1 MERKRN
7 RYKEME
13 RYMTYA
19 LLADAGVFLLYLLF
33 AGFGIGWMKTF
44 LAIVA
49 ILGSGLCIA
58 YLYMRGELLRLRSRW
73 LAAGFVAILLVVLV
87 SLLLTYPSP
96 DPLKL
101 LIPEGTGTTTE
112 PVTTM
117 IWNSLHI

>member
-19 LLADAGVFLLYLLF
+19 LLADAAVFVLYLLF

-49 ILGSGLCIA
+49 IVGSGLCIA
-58 YLYMRGELLRLRSRW
+58 FLYMRGELMRLRSRW
-73 LAAGFVAILLVVLV
+73 LVVGFAAILLVVLV
-87 SLLLTYPSP
+87 SLLLNYPSP
-96 DPLKL
+96 DPLKQ
-101 LIPEGTGTTTE
+101 LIPESTDASGTA
-112 PVTTM
+112 TTM
-117 IWNSLHI
+117 IWNFLHI